1 MNHLKEFEP
10 QTITESLYKDLLE
23 KRIIYLNEDITDY
36 IIDMVAMPIL
46 IINELEKDIP
56 IEKLKPLTIYINSY
70 GGSVDTCS
78 YLIEV
83 IENSRIP
90 IHCRVLSVA
99 ASAALYMTIACH
111 KRFASKNSILL
122 LHKGSIQIYGNMSE
136 AEDIMDFYKEEIGSL
151 FDDLIIRKTNI
162 TKEELKK
169 IRRKETYCLGDKALE
184 FGFIDEI
191 I

>member
-1 MNHLKEFEP
+1 MNFIKEFKPE
-10 QTITESLYKDLLE
+10 TIAESLYKDLLE
-23 KRIIYLNEDITDY
+23 KRIIYLNEDITDS
-36 IIDMVAMPIL
+36 IIDIVAMPIL
-46 IINELEKDIP
+46 IINEIEKDIP

-70 GGSVDTCS
+70 GGSVEICS

-83 IENSRIP
+83 IENSRVP
-90 IHCRVLSVA
+90 IHCRVLSIA

-122 LHKGSIQIYGNMSE
+122 LHKGSIQIQGNMGE

-151 FDDLIIRKTNI
+151 FDDLIVRRTKI

-169 IRRKETYCLGDKALE
+169 IRRKETYCLGEKALE
-184 FGFIDEI
+184 LGFVDEI
-191 I
+191 V

>member
-23 KRIIYLNEDITDY
+23 NRIIYLNEDITDS
-36 IIDMVAMPIL
+36 IIDIVAMPIL

-56 IEKLKPLTIYINSY
+56 SDKLRPLTIYMNSY

-83 IENSRIP
+83 IEKSRVP
-90 IHCRVLSVA
+90 IHCRVLSIA

-111 KRFASKNSILL
+111 KRFASKNSIFL
-122 LHKGSIQIYGNMSE
+122 LHKGSIQIYGNMGE
-136 AEDIMDFYKEEIGSL
+136 AEDIMEFYKEEVGSL
-151 FDDLIIRKTNI
+151 FDDLIIRRTNI

-169 IRRKETYCLGDKALE
+169 IRRKETYCLGEKALE
-184 FGFIDEI
+184 LGFIDEI